1 MCLFGRDSRHLVR
14 MSVRELQESQKMLC
28 RFNLC
33 EVSTQSRGQSTVDG
47 SAALMV
53 DTSATSNTNEEKL
66 DFLSAKVEVFEVI
79 RPIQGS
85 EYRMRCLHQV

>member
-28 RFNLC
+28 KFNLY
-33 EVSTQSRGQSTVDG
+33 EVSTTQSLGQSTVDG

-66 DFLSAKVEVFEVI
+66 DFLSAKIEVFEVI
-79 RPIQGS
+79 RPI
-85 EYRMRCLHQV
+85 